1 VALVTRQSL
10 REISEHW
17 TDEDLVTFLQL
28 LEEQARASQKGGRRG
43 R

>member
-10 REISEHW
+10 LEVQQDW

-28 LEEQARASQKGGRRG
+28 LEDRAREQKGGRRG